1 MKIHVIDY
9 KANGELVQ
17 ILKITGV
24 NSTADIKAAGEGVGQ
39 LAATGPSDLASAS
52 VPLLTAIANYSSGK
66 SKVEPT
72 PDAIWAHWNPAPK
85 SVADRIAEEA
95 TAPKVKIPKE
105 KSKIAKEKSKKKST
119 KSPKTDLTPG
129 NPDGKKA
136 KTGNSADGVKADK
149 PKEGNMATK
158 KKATKKAA
166 KKASKKSAPKK
177 VSGDRGKKTALIR
190 AGLLRASGITRA
202 QMTEMTGWP
211 TLSFQAMAK
220 SLGLKLTKDKQP
232 GKPTTYHATEK

>member
-66 SKVEPT
+66 TKVEPT

-95 TAPKVKIPKE
+95 TAPKVKTPKE
-105 KSKIAKEKSKKKST
+105 KSKIAKEKSNKKSA

-158 KKATKKAA
+158 KKAAKKKTAPKA
-166 KKASKKSAPKK
+166 KKAKSGEPRGEKTGAIKKM
-177 VSGDRGKKTALIR
+177 LM
-190 AGLLRASGITRA
+190 RASGCTRA
-202 QMTEMTGWP
+202 QMTEVTGWK
-211 TLSFQAMAK
+211 TLSFQAIAK
-220 SLGLKLTKDKQP
+220 TLGLKLKKVKEP
-232 GKPTTYHATEK
+232 GKPTCYFGS